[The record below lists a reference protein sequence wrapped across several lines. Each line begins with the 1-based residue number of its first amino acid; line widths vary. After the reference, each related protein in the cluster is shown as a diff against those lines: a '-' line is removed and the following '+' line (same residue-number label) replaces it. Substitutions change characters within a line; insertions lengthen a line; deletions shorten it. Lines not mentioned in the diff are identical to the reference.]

1 MLPFL
6 VIVDV
11 RERRIHDGV
20 GGDVETVGHARYEDD
35 EKVEHQ
41 GEVDEHEAPG
51 EEVALLLHP
60 LDVQLTLLRAQ
71 VCASK
76 APLCGWLIIS
86 NCVYPLES
94 TLDDG
99 LPGLRYGLLGPQQI
113 PAAKQK

>member
-71 VCASK
+71 VCASN
-76 APLCGWLIIS
+76 AALPALILF
-86 NCVYPLES
+86 NCMYPLES